1 MIGRRDF
8 ITLLGGVA
16 AWPVAARAQQT
27 AVPVIGDLSSTSPGQ
42 FPRLTAAFGEG
53 VKQAGY
59 IEGQNV
65 AIEYRWSEGQYD
77 RLPVLAADLV
87 HHGVA
92 LIFAE
97 GTTTAL
103 AAKAVTSTIP
113 IVFITGGDPARLGLV
128 ASINRPGGNA
138 TGAEL
143 ITTRLGL
150 KRLGLLRDLVPSGA
164 VIGMLINPDN
174 VNATPER
181 LDVEE
186 AARASGR
193 QIVVVTARSEH
204 DLNAAF
210 AKLNEHRAGGLIVGG
225 DPFFDSVLR
234 NQIITL
240 AARHLLPT
248 IYPQREYAA
257 DGGLISYGT
266 SLADAYRLAGSYG
279 GRILRGEK
287 PADLPVEQ
295 ASRFEFVINLKTAK
309 TFGLNVPPLLLAIA
323 DEVIE

>member
-1 MIGRRDF
+1 MKRREF
-8 ITLLGGVA
+8 ITVLGGA
-16 AWPVAARAQQT
+16 AVGCLSAANAQQPM
-27 AVPVIGDLSSTSPGQ
+27 PVIGDLSSTSPGQ
-42 FPRLTAAFGEG
+42 FPWLTAAFGEG
-53 VKQAGY
+53 LKQAGY

-65 AIEYRWSEGQYD
+65 AIEYRWAEGQYD

-97 GTTTAL
+97 GATTAI
-103 AAKAVTSTIP
+103 AAKAATSTIP
-113 IVFITGGDPARLGLV
+113 IVFVSGDPVRFGLV

-143 ITTRLGL
+143 ITARLGP

-174 VNATPER
+174 VNTTAER

-186 AARASGR
+186 AAHASGR

-210 AKLNEHRAGGLIVGG
+210 ATLNEHRAGGLIVGG

-234 NQIITL
+234 NQLITL

-257 DGGLISYGT
+257 DGGLMSYGT
-266 SLADAYRLAGSYG
+266 SLSGCLST
-279 GRILRGEK
+279 GR
-287 PADLPVEQ
+287 
-295 ASRFEFVINLKTAK
+295 
-309 TFGLNVPPLLLAIA
+309 
-323 DEVIE
+323 